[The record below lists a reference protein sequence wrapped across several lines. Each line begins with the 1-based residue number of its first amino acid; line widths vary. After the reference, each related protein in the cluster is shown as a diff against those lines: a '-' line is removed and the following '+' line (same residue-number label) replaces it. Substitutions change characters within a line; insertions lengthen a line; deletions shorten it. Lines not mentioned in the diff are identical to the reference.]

1 MDEKRGATQVSWG
14 ARINTWVRHDARDCP
29 DWFNRTHRERWV
41 QKGLIV
47 WQVESQHMIRLSATH
62 ALRLLE
68 DLRNDDAWTEQGVV
82 IGEPVTRLALDE
94 PEQKGEPALWNPI
107 RLSPS
112 QTNAVLRLLERN
124 QARLRKISEE
134 EDKGAARALG
144 RAFRLILRF
153 DRRPKGKQDTRKDQS
168 TTHAKTSS

>member
-1 MDEKRGATQVSWG
+1 MDEEHSATQVSWG

-41 QKGLIV
+41 QKELIV
-47 WQVESQHMIRLSATH
+47 WQVESQHVIRLSTTH
-62 ALRLLE
+62 ALRLLK
-68 DLRNDDAWTEQGVV
+68 DLRNDDAWTEQGIV
-82 IGEPVTRLALDE
+82 IGAPVTRFALDE

-112 QTNAVLRLLERN
+112 QTEAVLRLLERN

-134 EDKGAARALG
+134 EEKDAARALG
-144 RAFRLILRF
+144 RAFRLILNY
-153 DRRPKGKQDTRKDQS
+153 DRRPKDKPDTHKD
-168 TTHAKTSS
+168 